1 MNEDRTVAASPRH
14 LRAKRHKAN
23 KDDDIAVDALD
34 APTRYAIASEKRRH
48 AHHPL
53 QPGSTIKNR
62 FRLEREIGRG
72 GMGVVYAARDLI
84 QEEVGEKSSLIAVKL
99 LSEDF
104 KRHPDALRMLQQEC
118 KKAQSLAHPNIGT
131 VYDFDRDNNNV
142 YMTMELLS
150 GCSLQTYLKEHQQR
164 GVSFE
169 KAALILS
176 DIVSG
181 LDYAHRHH
189 IIHSDL
195 KPANIFLTEQGAK
208 ILDFGIAR
216 AVMDSEPSQINSS
229 GHTSGDDLSIAQ
241 DGTTDEE
248 LPLTP
253 SYASLE
259 MFQGAPPDVRDDI
272 YGLACIAYELLAGRH
287 PFGKLPAKEVF
298 DKQLTPKPVV
308 GLKERQWSALLSGL
322 AIERKDRIGSAT
334 EFLNL
339 LLPKRKE
346 PWRWAAYLFASVA
359 VISAGLFLLTPDKF
373 IEPRLFDN
381 PPPAAKLT
389 EIQQQSVDDI
399 LEVADVH
406 MMVGRLVS
414 PPGGN
419 ALDEYKKVLEL
430 NPYNRA
436 AITGLRTLLNEL
448 QQQAKLALADGDVNR
463 AAELIKIGL
472 EVHGGD
478 EGLLALKQRANTAQH

>member
-1 MNEDRTVAASPRH
+1 MSEERTVVAPPRRVRPKQH
-14 LRAKRHKAN
+14 GVN
-23 KDDDIAVDALD
+23 GGDEIAVDALD
-34 APTRYAIASEKRRH
+34 APTQFAIASEKRRH
-48 AHHPL
+48 EHHTL
-53 QPGSTIKNR
+53 QTGSVIKNR
-62 FRLEREIGRG
+62 FRLEHEIGRG
-72 GMGVVYAARDLI
+72 GMGVVYSARDLV

-99 LSEDF
+99 LSDDF
-104 KRHPDALRMLQQEC
+104 KQHPDALRMLQQEC

-131 VYDFDRDNNNV
+131 VYDFDRDENNV

-150 GCSLQTYLKEHQQR
+150 GCSLQAYLKEHQHR
-164 GVSFE
+164 GISFE
-169 KAALILS
+169 KATLILS

-181 LDYAHRHH
+181 LDYAHRHN

-216 AVMDSEPSQINSS
+216 AVMNSDSSQINL
-229 GHTSGDDLSIAQ
+229 GDQ
-241 DGTTDEE
+241 PPNDGIDVEQDEE

-298 DKQLTPKPVV
+298 DKQLKPKPIV
-308 GLKERQWSALLSGL
+308 GLKERQWTALLGGL
-322 AIERKDRIGSAT
+322 AIERKDRTGSAI
-334 EFLNL
+334 EFLDL

-346 PWRWAAYLFASVA
+346 PWRWASYIFASVA
-359 VISAGLFLLTPDKF
+359 VVSAALFLLTPDKF
-373 IEPRLFDN
+373 IEPSLFDS
-381 PPPAAKLT
+381 PPPAAELT
-389 EIQQQSVDDI
+389 ATQQQSVDDI
-399 LEVADVH
+399 LEVAEVH

-419 ALDEYKKVLEL
+419 ALDEYKKVLKL
-430 NPYNRA
+430 NAYNRG
-436 AITGLRTLLNEL
+436 AIAGLKVLLNNLE
-448 QQQAKLALADGDVNR
+448 QQVKIAIADSNFDR
-463 AAELIKIGL
+463 ASELIKIGL
-472 EVHGGD
+472 EVHND
-478 EGLLALKQRANTAQH
+478 HKGLLRLKQQTDAVQR